1 MVAAFFMPVVFMGWK
16 TVIIG
21 SECTVSLTLN
31 RMKITIGN
39 QYQNIPLTDLNTVI
53 FSHDKTVITIPVLS
67 KLVENNIC
75 VIICNSKNDPIGI
88 FQPFN
93 NHSLVFKQLNKQI
106 NWKVTR
112 KKRLWKHIV
121 EQKIQSELDILKLLD
136 VRDENAIMLQ
146 TYRDSVY
153 NDDQTN
159 REAVSAR
166 LYFSILFG
174 KEFTREEPT
183 AVNYALNYGYKIIAS
198 YISKCI
204 AARGLLTQLGIHH
217 IGESNPFN
225 LTYDFIEPFRSIVDA
240 WVYLYIQETFT
251 VKHKKEL
258 IDILLAKVSVDG
270 KWLRLSFAI
279 EKIIDSYIA
288 YLNEGTESFPLLELM
303 QGIQLYGEE

>member
-1 MVAAFFMPVVFMGWK
+1 M
-16 TVIIG
+16 
-21 SECTVSLTLN
+21 
-31 RMKITIGN
+31 
-39 QYQNIPLTDLNTVI
+39 
-53 FSHDKTVITIPVLS
+53 
-67 KLVENNIC
+67 
-75 VIICNSKNDPIGI
+75 
-88 FQPFN
+88 
-93 NHSLVFKQLNKQI
+93 
-106 NWKVTR
+106 
-112 KKRLWKHIV
+112 
-121 EQKIQSELDILKLLD
+121 D
-136 VRDENAIMLQ
+136 VRDENAIMVK